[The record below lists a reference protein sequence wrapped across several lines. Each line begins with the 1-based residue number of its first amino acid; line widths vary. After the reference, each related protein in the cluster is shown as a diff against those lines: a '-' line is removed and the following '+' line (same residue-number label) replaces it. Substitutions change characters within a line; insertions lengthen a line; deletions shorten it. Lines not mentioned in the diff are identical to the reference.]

1 MPIVEES
8 QPLAVACRLV
18 KAGKKV
24 LIRDRRMAEAQRL
37 LAAPGARSLAI
48 ATIAYRTGFAD
59 PAYFSRVFREATGL
73 SPRDFRAQAAA
84 RRG

>member
-24 LIRDRRMAEAQRL
+24 LIRDRR
-37 LAAPGARSLAI
+37 I
-48 ATIAYRTGFAD
+48 IVD
-59 PAYFSRVFREATGL
+59 
-73 SPRDFRAQAAA
+73 AA
-84 RRG
+84 RKEWGKIFSHEYTD